1 MVNQITVSAYRVPTD
16 VPMESDGTL
25 EWNSTTLVLVEASAA
40 GVTGIGYT
48 YADTATAALI
58 RDLLAKVVCGQN
70 VMANGKIWAAMVASI
85 RNLGRPGIAAMA
97 ISAVDVAL
105 WDLKARLIGVPLVTL
120 LGPVRDSVPV
130 YGSGGFTSYSMTQLQ
145 EQLAGWVGEGIS
157 RVKMKIGRDALA
169 DVERVAAARTAIGSH
184 AELFVDANG
193 AYPRKLALAQAERFT
208 DSMGCWVEEPV

>member
-48 YADTATAALI
+48 YADTATAVLI
-58 RDLLAKVVCGQN
+58 RDLLAKVACGQN
-70 VMANGKIWAAMVASI
+70 VMANERIWAAMVASI

-130 YGSGGFTSYSMTQLQ
+130 YGSGGFTSYSVTQLQ
-145 EQLAGWVGEGIS
+145 EQLAGWVGGE
-157 RVKMKIGRDALA
+157 
-169 DVERVAAARTAIGSH
+169 
-184 AELFVDANG
+184 
-193 AYPRKLALAQAERFT
+193 
-208 DSMGCWVEEPV
+208 